1 MDRGHMAEANP
12 YVESEPGRAMA
23 PLGKSL
29 VMLGLMVALVG
40 AAIWAA
46 GSIPGV
52 GRLPG
57 DIYVRRGNFT
67 LYLPL
72 ATCIVL
78 SIVATI
84 VLSLMRR

>member
-1 MDRGHMAEANP
+1 MASACP
-12 YVESEPGRAMA
+12 YVESEIGRAMA

-57 DIYVRRGNFT
+57 DIYIRRGNFT
-67 LYLPL
+67 FYFPL
-72 ATCIVL
+72 ATCLVL
-78 SIVATI
+78 SVIATI
-84 VLSLMRR
+84 VFSLMRR